1 MDNLNIA
8 SPTLADIYLQQ
19 GHIEAAIDIYDKL
32 VRKEPANDLYRK
44 RLAALKK
51 ELKAKGK
58 TTGFK
63 KILKKKIW

>member
-1 MDNLNIA
+1 MDTLNIA

-19 GHIEAAIDIYDKL
+19 GHVEAAIDIYEKL
-32 VRKEPANDLYRK
+32 VRKEPDNDIFRK

-58 TTGFK
+58 TAGFK
-63 KILKKKIW
+63 KVLKTKIW